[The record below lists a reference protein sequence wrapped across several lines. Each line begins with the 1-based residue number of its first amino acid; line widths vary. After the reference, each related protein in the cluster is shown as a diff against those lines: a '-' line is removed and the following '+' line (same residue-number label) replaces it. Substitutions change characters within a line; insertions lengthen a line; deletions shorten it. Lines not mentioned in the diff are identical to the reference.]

1 MNYLKQSNPLA
12 LSTSLVAKVA
22 LYLRPS
28 CRHRT
33 RYETRGRGRAEAV
46 VEEFAVVGGG
56 GGGGSLG

>member
-1 MNYLKQSNPLA
+1 MNDYKQSNPLA

-33 RYETRGRGRAEAV
+33 RYETRGRGRMAAV
-46 VEEFAVVGGG
+46 MEEFVVGGG
-56 GGGGSLG
+56 GGGGSLGG